1 MSYQRVIIV
10 FHFMILS
17 IRITEKSKQTRRQQ
31 RSEIE
36 RQQSWKPMNDRN
48 AEKTKPAACFLQA
61 DLT

>member
-31 RSEIE
+31 RSE

>member
-31 RSEIE
+31 RSE
-36 RQQSWKPMNDRN
+36 RQQSWIPMNDRN